1 MTTFDDI
8 FKSYFVQLCT
18 FAYPFVKS
26 EEIAKDI
33 VHDAYMVFIDNP
45 LLLEKDPLVQ
55 KSYLYTTVKNLSM
68 NHQRKNRLEEKYTNS
83 LGNYDLADVDLM
95 KGLIESE
102 VIGTLH
108 RELDALP
115 ERCQHVCRLIYME
128 GKKYEEV
135 ASEMQISV
143 NTVKSQRILALRILR
158 KKLTSFFFLTSII
171 TLILSYLVIF

>member
-1 MTTFDDI
+1 MATFDYI

-45 LLLEKDPLVQ
+45 LLLEKEPLVQ
-55 KSYLYTTVKNLSM
+55 KSYLYTTVKNLAM
-68 NHQRKNRLEEKYTNS
+68 NHQRKSRLEEKYTNS
-83 LGNYDLADVDLM
+83 LDNYDLADIDLM

-108 RELDALP
+108 KELDSLP
-115 ERCQHVCRLIYME
+115 EKCQHVCRLIYIE
-128 GKKYEEV
+128 GKKYDEV
-135 ASEMQISV
+135 ASEMRISV
-143 NTVKSQRILALRILR
+143 NTVKSQRLLALRLLR
-158 KKLTSFFFLTSII
+158 KKLTSFFFLTVII
-171 TLILSYLVIF
+171 TLILRCLIIF